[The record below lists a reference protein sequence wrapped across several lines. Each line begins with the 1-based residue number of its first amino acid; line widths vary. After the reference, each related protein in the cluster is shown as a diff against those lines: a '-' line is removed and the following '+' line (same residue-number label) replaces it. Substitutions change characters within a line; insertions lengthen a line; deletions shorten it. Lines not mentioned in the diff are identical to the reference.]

1 MRLRV
6 GLCAV
11 VAGLSVTLLLVVAGV
26 DVRSAFVAV
35 VGCSCG
41 SVGGG
46 ICVCSLSLR
55 VLLLCGFI
63 LCVCVSAPW
72 YLRVEPL

>member
-6 GLCAV
+6 RPSSV
-11 VAGLSVTLLLVVAGV
+11 VAGVSVTLLLVVAGV

-46 ICVCSLSLR
+46 ICVWSLSLC
-55 VLLLCGFI
+55 VVLLCGFV